1 VGLHALQNC
10 RLHNVLLQILKIDV
24 ETPTPGWTHGLLH
37 YMKTVET
44 GIENRKLDD
53 VSGADF
59 VVLPPFVNKLGSSV
73 NLLRTICDQ
82 GRCLAL
88 VEQILIQP
96 TLLTGSCTG
105 CGHTELLVW
114 HRAVLHEVD
123 KLFTERF
130 SRPLQHQQNGS

>member
-1 VGLHALQNC
+1 MGLHALQNC

-59 VVLPPFVNKLGSSV
+59 VVLPPLINKLDSFLPTVWKQALGSK
-73 NLLRTICDQ
+73 LL
-82 GRCLAL
+82 L
-88 VEQILIQP
+88 
-96 TLLTGSCTG
+96 SM
-105 CGHTELLVW
+105 
-114 HRAVLHEVD
+114 
-123 KLFTERF
+123 
-130 SRPLQHQQNGS
+130 